1 MNDCTESFSATKRP
15 DKQETQMLDKRSAI
29 TIAGALA
36 LLSSMVACGS
46 AGTAPTSENGLTSIT
61 IGSMESN
68 SLSFPYTIAQE
79 QGFFQGA
86 GLQVETVTAPS
97 GPQLTAALI
106 GNTTQIAIG
115 TPENVMG
122 AMNQGQ
128 QITAIP
134 PFGHIDMSLVTPA
147 DSGITDVTSLRG
159 KQIGVV
165 QRGSASERFA
175 RTVLSGNGVDPDS
188 VTYVAVGA
196 GATMEP
202 AVRNKKVDATVGS
215 TSTVVTME
223 DHGIEFRTLASPFDG
238 TAGELGDVGL
248 QTFWTTTEEFAQQNP
263 EILNGFCTAMNKAA
277 DWIAD
282 DANRGSGVQSLA
294 TLLRIPAESAGRIWD
309 KTHLSWSPTINEAT
323 WTANVDWILGDGSSG
338 LSFEQAVMPEC
349 A

>member
-1 MNDCTESFSATKRP
+1 
-15 DKQETQMLDKRSAI
+15 
-29 TIAGALA
+29 
-36 LLSSMVACGS
+36 
-46 AGTAPTSENGLTSIT
+46 
-61 IGSMESN
+61 
-68 SLSFPYTIAQE
+68 
-79 QGFFQGA
+79 
-86 GLQVETVTAPS
+86 
-97 GPQLTAALI
+97 
-106 GNTTQIAIG
+106 
-115 TPENVMG
+115 MG

-128 QITAIP
+128 HITAIP

-147 DSGITDVTSLRG
+147 DSGIADVKSLRG

-175 RTVLSGNGVDPDS
+175 RTVLSSSGVDPDS
-188 VTYVAVGA
+188 VTYVAVGS

-263 EILNGFCTAMNKAA
+263 DAIDKFCTAMNKAA

-282 DANRGSGVQSLA
+282 DANRGLARSPWQPCCRFRRRAPGGSGTRHTSPGVRRSMKP
-294 TLLRIPAESAGRIWD
+294 RGR
-309 KTHLSWSPTINEAT
+309 PTST
-323 WTANVDWILGDGSSG
+323 GSSATG
-338 LSFEQAVMPEC
+338 VRVFPSREPSCLNAVENQYD
-349 A
+349 AARARG

>member
-1 MNDCTESFSATKRP
+1 
-15 DKQETQMLDKRSAI
+15 MLDKRSAI
-29 TIAGALA
+29 TIAGTLA
-36 LLSSMVACGS
+36 LLTSLVACGS
-46 AGTAPTSENGLTSIT
+46 AGTPPTSENGLTSIT

-79 QGFFQGA
+79 QGFFHGA
-86 GLQVETVTAPS
+86 GLQVETVTATS

-134 PFGHIDMSLVTPA
+134 PFGHIDMSLVTPT
-147 DSGITDVTSLRG
+147 DSGIIDVKSLRG

-175 RTVLSGNGVDPDS
+175 RTVLSEHGVDPDS

-196 GATMEP
+196 GTTMEP
-202 AVRNKKVDATVGS
+202 SVRNKKVDATVAA

-223 DHGIEFRTLASPFDG
+223 DHGIALHTLASPFDG
-238 TAGELGDVGL
+238 TAGELGDIGL
-248 QTFWTTTEEFAQQNP
+248 QTFWTTTREFQQQNP
-263 EILNGFCTAMNKAA
+263 EVVNRFCTARNKASG
-277 DWIAD
+277 WIAD
-282 DANRGSGVQSLA
+282 DANRGPGVQSLA
-294 TLLRIPAESAGRIWD
+294 TLLAIPTESAGRIWD
-309 KTHLSWSPTINEAT
+309 ETHRSWSPKIDEAA
-323 WTANVDWILGDGSSG
+323 WSANVDWILGSGGS
-338 LSFEQAVMPEC
+338 LSFGEDVMAEC
-349 A
+349 G